1 MRMYPLFDPGERALR
16 SEAMV
21 VRRKFA
27 EPGIAASCQGK
38 APGESA
44 RGKVPPLRMAA
55 DRQVDGTMAPDT
67 TMTAVPAAQGL
78 GSASSSRL

>member
-16 SEAMV
+16 SEATV

-38 APGESA
+38 VPGEKCPLFA
-44 RGKVPPLRMAA
+44 RPPIGKLTVPWPLTS
-55 DRQVDGTMAPDT
+55 Q
-67 TMTAVPAAQGL
+67 
-78 GSASSSRL
+78 

>member
-27 EPGIAASCQGK
+27 ERASPRRARGKCQGK
-38 APGESA
+38 SAPSSHG
-44 RGKVPPLRMAA
+44 RR
-55 DRQVDGTMAPDT
+55 
-67 TMTAVPAAQGL
+67 
-78 GSASSSRL
+78 SAS

>member
-21 VRRKFA
+21 VRRKVA

-38 APGESA
+38 APGEST
-44 RGKVPPLRMAA
+44 RGKCQGKVPGEKCPLFAWPPVGKLTISWPLT
-55 DRQVDGTMAPDT
+55 QT
-67 TMTAVPAAQGL
+67 
-78 GSASSSRL
+78 